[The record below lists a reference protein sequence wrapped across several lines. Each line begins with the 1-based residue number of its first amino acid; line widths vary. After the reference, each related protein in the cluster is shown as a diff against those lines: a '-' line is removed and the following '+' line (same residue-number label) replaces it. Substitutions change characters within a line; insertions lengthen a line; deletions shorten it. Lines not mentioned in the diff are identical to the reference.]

1 MECAQHVFPL
11 AGLLRVVRIQECRLH
26 ETRGRIRI
34 ARDAARTGARAEGGK
49 LGAAPGRSGGK
60 VTRCRDIGAQVR
72 HVPGELGLIR
82 QRVDWVVHHMKT
94 VSHLLDHDRARV
106 VTHNPVQHR
115 HAELVAHR
123 LRDDIRVREG
133 RLHFIDRREVRR
145 NPNRE
150 LISGDVCLPVNR
162 ALGIFSEPGEVQAGN
177 AQTRIVSAIE
187 VERVVVEHDRHT
199 DHGVRGRR
207 VIEEGVGEREARGR
221 HHHALA
227 VARVPIKVARQIH
240 VALAVA
246 ESDSRAHIA
255 SFREACPSA
264 PARIGWAFLPF
275 HRAPGTFKGQPRDSH
290 RCHSVIK
297 TPRRKQ
303 IELTEKPS
311 AVDKKPMG
319 ANTAAP
325 RSTTRSQRYSSR
337 WLFSFTC
344 SHA

>member
-1 MECAQHVFPL
+1 M
-11 AGLLRVVRIQECRLH
+11 
-26 ETRGRIRI
+26 
-34 ARDAARTGARAEGGK
+34 
-49 LGAAPGRSGGK
+49 
-60 VTRCRDIGAQVR
+60 
-72 HVPGELGLIR
+72 PGELGLVR
-82 QRVDWVVHHMKT
+82 QRIDRVVHHMQA
-94 VSHLLDHDRARV
+94 VGHLLDHDRARAI
-106 VTHNPVQHR
+106 TDNPVQHR

-123 LRDDIRVREG
+123 LRNNVRVREG
-133 RLHFIDRREVRR
+133 RLHFIDRREVRGH
-145 NPNRE
+145 PNGE
-150 LISGDVCLPVNR
+150 LVGRDVRLPIDR
-162 ALGIFSEPGEVQAGN
+162 PLGIFGEPGEVQAGN
-177 AQTRIVSAIE
+177 AQARVVSAIE

-255 SFREACPSA
+255 SFREAYPSA
-264 PARIGWAFLPF
+264 PARIGWAFLPC
-275 HRAPGTFKGQPRDSH
+275 HRAPGSFQGQLEASH
-290 RCHSVIK
+290 RCHLVTK

-319 ANTAAP
+319 ANAAAP

-344 SHA
+344 SRA